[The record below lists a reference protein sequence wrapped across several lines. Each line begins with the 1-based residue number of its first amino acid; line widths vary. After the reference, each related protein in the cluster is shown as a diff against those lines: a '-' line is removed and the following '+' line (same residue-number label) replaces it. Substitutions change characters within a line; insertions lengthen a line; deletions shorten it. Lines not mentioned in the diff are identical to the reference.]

1 MQKKWLRWLHFGS
14 TGWFVIAI
22 LFMLIIALRQ
32 AGVNWLVIFSLSGYS
47 VVTAVLLVS
56 LYLFAVFKGV
66 NRSSSLIQEHP
77 LTNSVAYL
85 AFYDA
90 CPLLGAVAGLAAFTN
105 LDNALQ
111 GLVYVCLGTFS
122 VTFAVWII
130 IDPLISAAEGMLPET
145 RKHKQQRLELA
156 REQKMLHQK
165 QKQQM
170 IEELSQKA
178 AHQHQQW
185 QKEFEPDAQTLAALA
200 FRAKTGDCGAQ
211 GEIVNIGLKA
221 WQKGGLECMNCLREM
236 AINKYR
242 EQFGSVSQYDYIS
255 SFWNGVGHWRT
266 GIN

>member
-14 TGWFVIAI
+14 TGWFVFAI

-47 VVTAVLLVS
+47 VVTAILLVS

-66 NRSSSLIQEHP
+66 NRSSTLIQEHP
-77 LTNSVAYL
+77 LTNSVVYL
-85 AFYDA
+85 VFYDA
-90 CPLLGAVAGLAAFTN
+90 CPLLGALAGLAAFTN
-105 LDNALQ
+105 LDNFLQ

-130 IDPLISAAEGMLPET
+130 IDPLLSVAEGMLPET
-145 RKHKQQRLELA
+145 RKHKQQRLEQA
-156 REQKMLHQK
+156 RQQKMLLQK

-170 IEELSQKA
+170 IEELSEKA
-178 AHQHQQW
+178 ALRLQQW
-185 QKEFEPDAQTLAALA
+185 QKEFEPDAEVLASLA
-200 FRAKTGDCGAQ
+200 FSAKTGDFAAES
-211 GEIVNIGLKA
+211 EIVNLGLKA

-242 EQFGSVSQYDYIS
+242 AKFGSVSQYDYIS